1 MHLFRN
7 DSTNLILKINL
18 RIILYL
24 TILKTQDSTGNQV
37 IKTVFYH
44 HNELDYLCRG
54 LTIDRNKK
62 LRTHEVT
69 KATPATQLMPAQRPR
84 RRRDK
89 IVGGADH

>member
-1 MHLFRN
+1 MKRLKKNKNETITTKKKRKK
-7 DSTNLILKINL
+7 IL
-18 RIILYL
+18 
-24 TILKTQDSTGNQV
+24 G
-37 IKTVFYH
+37 
-44 HNELDYLCRG
+44 
-54 LTIDRNKK
+54 NKK